1 MSGQAVIDLVIGLV
15 VVGLLIF
22 RQLRPRQVRANPRLL
37 LILLVVG
44 VIQVVNYLKHSPGHV
59 GSAAAIALVGSL
71 VLAAVFGALRAFTV
85 RVWTADGQ
93 TWMQGNILTAVL
105 WAAALGAH
113 LGYDYLIG
121 QHKGIGQIGTATVVL
136 YLVASLAAQRLIVT
150 WRAQRQE
157 VPAPQ
162 A

>member
-44 VIQVVNYLKHSPGHV
+44 VIQAVNYFNHSTGHV
-59 GSAAAIALVGSL
+59 GSAAVIALVGSL
-71 VLAAVFGALRAFTV
+71 VLAVVFGALRAFTV
-85 RVWTADGQ
+85 RIWTADGQ
-93 TWMQGNILTAVL
+93 PWMQGNILTAVL

-121 QHKGIGQIGTATVVL
+121 QHKDIGQIGTATVVL
-136 YLVASLAAQRLIVT
+136 YLVASLAAQRLVVA
-150 WRAQRQE
+150 WRAQRLE
-157 VPAPQ
+157 AVPQP
-162 A
+162 